1 MAFARPN
8 LYSNGAVLRKLRPES
23 FIRFALACAANKKR
37 RSHTQSLLL
46 SVRAGVRVGEK
57 AEAMMI
63 NAHTYGL
70 AESNGA
76 LADSAPRRPPHYPP
90 SPGAAPFHTS
100 TEAASFFPI
109 HETKCLGKLTLLLL
123 SLFLAR

>member
-1 MAFARPN
+1 M
-8 LYSNGAVLRKLRPES
+8 
-23 FIRFALACAANKKR
+23 
-37 RSHTQSLLL
+37 
-46 SVRAGVRVGEK
+46 RVGEK

-76 LADSAPRRPPHYPP
+76 LAPRRPPHYPP
-90 SPGAAPFHTS
+90 SPGAAPSHTS
-100 TEAASFFPI
+100 DVAASFFPI

-123 SLFLAR
+123 SLSCTLNY